1 MPRLTALV
9 AAPAGLAGPARKR
22 SGFSC
27 RNQTPA
33 KPAGQGR
40 PSRRGRRRN
49 SNHEG
54 ILAATAEFAKMSCKV
69 DLVKQR
75 EVIETFAAA
84 SAVGDFSQI
93 SRAWSEFFYDLQGA
107 RGVFVVNDSKYDKP
121 ILPTDTS
128 FEGKCNLI
136 GLLKGRQ
143 LGLKQN
149 AGSTRPFRYTWY
161 IFADTNFV
169 SYCNTVY
176 SGKNLGANAEAFYA
190 AGDYLMTK
198 RDGLSPICY
207 LIENFERRHLPQV
220 KSSLK
225 AFVAF
230 KFADA
235 DAFRRT
241 RKISPTISEKDLEK
255 TAAGVMA
262 SLETCD
268 FKTIY
273 DQMKLHYF
281 LSRIVLAKM
290 AAVDFGPD
298 KGKSAKHK
306 LLKLLEY
313 FDQEMAMLPQIELHA
328 AWRYYEIKSQ
338 EPFFKTVQQNA
349 GDLLGSIHSMS
360 WDLAHWRNAMTL
372 TTVHSI
378 LGIGAPFPIPYVL
391 TFDHGFSSLL
401 RQLQVKGI
409 IYLDNDRCYIS
420 VPDNQNKNLQSL
432 SDVLNDA
439 EHLLT
444 PAAVANR
451 QKRRLS
457 DNALLSHFERLAQSA
472 SQELAALVGKNK

>member
-1 MPRLTALV
+1 
-9 AAPAGLAGPARKR
+9 
-22 SGFSC
+22 
-27 RNQTPA
+27 
-33 KPAGQGR
+33 
-40 PSRRGRRRN
+40 
-49 SNHEG
+49 
-54 ILAATAEFAKMSCKV
+54 V

-84 SAVGDFSQI
+84 SAVGDFSEI

-143 LGLKQN
+143 LALIQN
-149 AGSTRPFRYTWY
+149 TGSTRPFKYTWY

-176 SGKNLGANAEAFYA
+176 SGKSLGANADAFYT

-198 RDGLSPICY
+198 REGGGAIRDGLGAICY

-220 KSSLK
+220 ENSLK
-225 AFVAF
+225 AFLAC

-241 RKISPTISEKDLEK
+241 RKFCPTISEKNIEK
-255 TAAGVMA
+255 TVAEVMA
-262 SLETCD
+262 SLETRD

-273 DQMKLHYF
+273 DHMKLHYF
-281 LSRIVLAKM
+281 LSRIVLTKI
-290 AAVDFGPD
+290 AAIDFGPD

-306 LLKLLEY
+306 LLKLLDY

-328 AWRYYEIKSQ
+328 AWRYYELKSQ

-349 GDLLGSIHSMS
+349 SDLLGSIHSMS

-372 TTVHSI
+372 TTTHSL
-378 LGIGAPFPIPYVL
+378 LGIGAPFPIPYFL
-391 TFDHGFSSLL
+391 TFDQGFSSLL
-401 RQLQVKGI
+401 C
-409 IYLDNDRCYIS
+409 NC
-420 VPDNQNKNLQSL
+420 N
-432 SDVLNDA
+432 
-439 EHLLT
+439 
-444 PAAVANR
+444 
-451 QKRRLS
+451 
-457 DNALLSHFERLAQSA
+457 
-472 SQELAALVGKNK
+472 